1 MAFANAAN
9 ARMMFSLRPATI
21 ADQAFCWQLHQA
33 TMKPYV
39 AATWGWDEA
48 DQLARFEAGFDPGT
62 CQIIEVHGDPVG
74 VLQVDL
80 AGTPVR
86 LRNLQIAPRC
96 QRRGLGSAV
105 IRSVLDSVEGRGVRL
120 RVLKVNPARHLYE
133 RMGFGVTGETA
144 THWQMHYPATSSR
157 STSAR

>member
-1 MAFANAAN
+1 
-9 ARMMFSLRPATI
+9 
-21 ADQAFCWQLHQA
+21 
-33 TMKPYV
+33 MKPYV

-48 DQLARFEAGFDPGT
+48 DQFARFEAGFDPGT
-62 CQIIEVHGDPVG
+62 RQIIEVDGDPVG

-80 AGTPVR
+80 ASTPVR
-86 LRNLQIAPRC
+86 LINLQIAPPC

-105 IRSVLDSVEGRGVRL
+105 IRSVLHRAEGRAVWL